1 MKKIFQA
8 LLVLAAWLP
17 ALVAVSGELAPDEL
31 VRTTSREVIEIL
43 KTDKEARSGKK
54 LLDLVDAKVLPHF
67 DFTRMTRL
75 AVGKNWRNAT
85 PEQQQSLVR
94 EFRTLL
100 VRTYSS
106 ALATYKDQVIDVRP
120 VKLNAGDTEV
130 TVRTQVQQSGGQPVQ
145 IDYTMEKKT
154 DGWKVFDVTV
164 AGVSLV
170 TNYRSTFDR
179 QIAEGGIDGLI
190 KSLADKNRSLEEG
203 ASGKRAS

>member
-1 MKKIFQA
+1 MKRMLQTLA
-8 LLVLAAWLP
+8 LAAGLT
-17 ALVAVSGELAPDEL
+17 ALAASGAETAPDEL
-31 VRTTSREVIEIL
+31 VKTTSKEVIEIM
-43 KTDKEARSGKK
+43 KQDKDARAGRK

-67 DFTRMTRL
+67 DFNRMTRL

-100 VRTYSS
+100 VRTYST
-106 ALATYKDQVIDVRP
+106 ALANYKDQVIE
-120 VKLNAGDTEV
+120 VKPLKLAPADTEV
-130 TVRTQVQQSGGQPVQ
+130 TVRTQVIQSGAQPVQ
-145 IDYTMEKKT
+145 IDYAMEKKA

-190 KSLADKNRSLEEG
+190 KSLADKNKALEEG
-203 ASGKRAS
+203 SPQKRAS

>member
-1 MKKIFQA
+1 MKKTLQTI
-8 LLVLAAWLP
+8 LVLAAWLP
-17 ALVAVSGELAPDEL
+17 VFAAVAAELPPDEL
-31 VRTTSREVIEIL
+31 VRTTSKEVIEIL
-43 KTDKEARSGKK
+43 KADKEARAGKK
-54 LLDLVDAKVLPHF
+54 LLELVDAKVLPHF

-75 AVGKNWRNAT
+75 AVGKNWRAAT

-106 ALATYKDQVIDVRP
+106 ALAAYKDQVIEVRP
-120 VKLNAGDTEV
+120 LKVNPGDTEV

-145 IDYTMEKKT
+145 IDYAMQKQA

-170 TNYRSTFDR
+170 TNYRSTFDK

-190 KSLADKNRSLEEG
+190 KSLAEKNKSLEEG
-203 ASGKRAS
+203 TSGKRAG

>member
-1 MKKIFQA
+1 MVQA
-8 LLVLAAWLP
+8 LALAAGLL
-17 ALVAVSGELAPDEL
+17 AFAAAGAELTPDEL
-31 VRTTSREVIEIL
+31 VRTTSKEVIEIL
-43 KTDKEARSGKK
+43 RADKEARTGKK

-75 AVGKNWRNAT
+75 AVGKNWRSAT

-106 ALATYKDQVIDVRP
+106 ALATYKDQVIEVKP
-120 VKLNAGDTEV
+120 LKLNAGDTEV

-145 IDYTMEKKT
+145 IDYAMEKKA

-190 KSLADKNRSLEEG
+190 KSLAEKNKSLEEG
-203 ASGKRAS
+203 AAGKRPS

>member
-145 IDYTMEKKT
+145 IDYAMEKKT

-203 ASGKRAS
+203 APGKRAS

>member
-17 ALVAVSGELAPDEL
+17 ALVAVSAELAPDEL

-43 KTDKEARSGKK
+43 KTDKEARSGKR

-145 IDYTMEKKT
+145 IDYAMEKKT

-203 ASGKRAS
+203 APGKRAS

>member
-1 MKKIFQA
+1 
-8 LLVLAAWLP
+8 
-17 ALVAVSGELAPDEL
+17 
-31 VRTTSREVIEIL
+31 VIEIL
-43 KTDKEARSGKK
+43 KQDKEARTGRR

-75 AVGKNWRNAT
+75 AVGKNWRAAT

-100 VRTYSS
+100 VRTYST
-106 ALATYKDQVIDVRP
+106 ALATYKDETIEVRP
-120 VKLNAGDTEV
+120 LKLNAGDTEV
-130 TVRTQVQQSGGQPVQ
+130 TVRTRVLQSGGQPVQ
-145 IDYTMEKKT
+145 IDYAMEKKA

-179 QIAEGGIDGLI
+179 QIAESGIDGLI
-190 KSLADKNRSLEEG
+190 KRLAEKNKSLEEG
-203 ASGKRAS
+203 ASGKRSG

>member
-1 MKKIFQA
+1 MKRIFQA

-17 ALVAVSGELAPDEL
+17 AFAAVSAELAPDEL

-67 DFTRMTRL
+67 DFSRMTRL
-75 AVGKNWRNAT
+75 AVGKNWRSAN

-145 IDYTMEKKT
+145 IDYAMEKKP

-203 ASGKRAS
+203 APGKRAS

>member
-17 ALVAVSGELAPDEL
+17 ALVAVSAELAPDEL

-43 KTDKEARSGKK
+43 KTDKEARSGKR

-145 IDYTMEKKT
+145 IDYAMEKKP

-203 ASGKRAS
+203 APGKRAS

>member
-1 MKKIFQA
+1 MKKTLQA
-8 LLVLAAWLP
+8 LVLAAGLL
-17 ALVAVSGELAPDEL
+17 AFTAAGAELAPDEL

-43 KTDKEARSGKK
+43 KQDKEARTGRK
-54 LLDLVDAKVLPHF
+54 LLELVDAKVLPHF

-75 AVGKNWRNAT
+75 AVGKNWRAAT

-100 VRTYSS
+100 VRTYST
-106 ALATYKDQVIDVRP
+106 ALATYKDETIEIRP
-120 VKLNAGDTEV
+120 LKLNAGDTEV
-130 TVRTQVQQSGGQPVQ
+130 TVRTRVLQSGGQPVQ
-145 IDYTMEKKT
+145 IDYAMEKKA

-179 QIAEGGIDGLI
+179 QIAESGIDGLI
-190 KSLADKNRSLEEG
+190 RSLAEKNKSLEEG
-203 ASGKRAS
+203 ASGKRSG

>member
-17 ALVAVSGELAPDEL
+17 ALVAVSAELAPDEL

-145 IDYTMEKKT
+145 IDYAMEKKT

-203 ASGKRAS
+203 APGKRAS

>member
-1 MKKIFQA
+1 MKKTSQA

-17 ALVAVSGELAPDEL
+17 AFAALAAELAPDEL
-31 VRTTSREVIEIL
+31 VRTTSKEVIEIL
-43 KTDKEARSGKK
+43 KTDKDARTGKK
-54 LLDLVDAKVLPHF
+54 LLELVDAKVLPHF

-94 EFRTLL
+94 EFRALL

-120 VKLNAGDTEV
+120 VKLNPGDSEV
-130 TVRTQVQQSGGQPVQ
+130 TVRTRVQQSGGQPVE
-145 IDYTMEKKT
+145 IDYAMEKKPE
-154 DGWKVFDVTV
+154 GWKVFDVTV

-190 KSLADKNRSLEEG
+190 KSLADKNKSLEEG
-203 ASGKRAS
+203 TPGKRAS